1 MNSVLALNHYTA
13 EDYLATEALADFKS
27 EYYAG
32 EVFPMAGGSINHNQI
47 VINLCIIF
55 GLAFK
60 KQPYRVLAGD
70 VKLHTPGFES
80 FTYPDVMVIKDPPAY
95 WQDRRDTVCSAVLV
109 VEVLSDSTK
118 DYDRG
123 DKFAVYRQLAELQ
136 DYILISQDKI
146 HVEHYSRQAPQQW
159 LMTEYTSLDAVLTVA
174 ALATDL
180 ALSDLY
186 DKVAL
191 GV

>member
-1 MNSVLALNHYTA
+1 MNSVLALNPYTA

-32 EVFPMAGGSINHNQI
+32 EVFPMAGGSINHNRI
-47 VINLCIIF
+47 TGNVHFALKLALK
-55 GLAFK
+55 GLPFEVFASD
-60 KQPYRVLAGD
+60 L
-70 VKLHTPGFES
+70 KLHTPGFES

-118 DYDRG
+118 DYDRS
-123 DKFAVYRQLAELQ
+123 DKFAIYRQLAELQ

-146 HVEHYSRQAPQQW
+146 HVEHYSRKAPQQW
-159 LMTEYTSLDAVLTVA
+159 LMTEYTSLEAVLTVT

-191 GV
+191 